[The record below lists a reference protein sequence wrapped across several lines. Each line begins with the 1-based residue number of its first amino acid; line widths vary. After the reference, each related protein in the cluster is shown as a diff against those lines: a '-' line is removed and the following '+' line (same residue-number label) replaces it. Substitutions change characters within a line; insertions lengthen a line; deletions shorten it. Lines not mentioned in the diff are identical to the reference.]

1 LNCCCIS
8 YLNSAKNNPSKL
20 KFFEKT
26 HARKPFKY
34 VNKGRV
40 VIMAKEPIELTTDVP
55 EHAFLEVSNINPS
68 IKFIH
73 F

>member
-1 LNCCCIS
+1 M
-8 YLNSAKNNPSKL
+8 
-20 KFFEKT
+20 
-26 HARKPFKY
+26 HARNPLKY

-55 EHAFLEVSNINPS
+55 EHAFLEVSSMNLAINY
-68 IKFIH
+68 IH